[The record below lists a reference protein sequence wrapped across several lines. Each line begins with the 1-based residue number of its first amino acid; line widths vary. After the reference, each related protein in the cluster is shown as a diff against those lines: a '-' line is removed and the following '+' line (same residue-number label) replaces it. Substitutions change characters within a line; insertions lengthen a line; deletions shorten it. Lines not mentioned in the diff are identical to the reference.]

1 MPPAGPGGVF
11 PVFLEAA
18 ALPQERPLS
27 LDQLGTVTAM
37 SILNRRNAVVGWL
50 TTKVVKRV
58 VKKKAGDVVPTART
72 GGATAGA
79 LAALGGAL
87 FFWKKKRSGSGSDE

>member
-1 MPPAGPGGVF
+1 MPPAGPGGVLPF
-11 PVFLEAA
+11 FLEEA
-18 ALPQERPLS
+18 ALPQERPLL
-27 LDQLGTVTAM
+27 LDRLGTVTLM
-37 SILNRRNAVVGWL
+37 SILNRRNAIVGWL

-58 VKKKAGDVVPTART
+58 VKKKAADAVPTART

-87 FFWKKKRSGSGSDE
+87 FFWKKKRSGSSGE